1 MLVGTL
7 WDPWETASYKNNMLP
22 FSIIIKLHLYE
33 EEASAV
39 HRTQSKPEG
48 GRHER
53 LSPDGTAPKLAL
65 C

>member
-1 MLVGTL
+1 
-7 WDPWETASYKNNMLP
+7 MLP

-33 EEASAV
+33 EEAPAAL
-39 HRTQSKPEG
+39 RTQSKPEG
-48 GRHER
+48 GRHQR

>member
-1 MLVGTL
+1 MLL
-7 WDPWETASYKNNMLP
+7 

-33 EEASAV
+33 EEAPAAL
-39 HRTQSKPEG
+39 RTQSKPEG
-48 GRHER
+48 GRHQR